1 MIDFCIREVITLGS
15 LRGLHIIRLRLLK
28 RSVLY
33 KEATKRVSFQ
43 ATTEK
48 RDLVFELSKTHV
60 DQQFKDEMT
69 NILISKGNIKPS
81 FSFMEKINVHI
92 TKLRYT

>member
-1 MIDFCIREVITLGS
+1 M
-15 LRGLHIIRLRLLK
+15 GLFAIWNYPNGNQSMLLLD
-28 RSVLY
+28 VL
-33 KEATKRVSFQ
+33 Q

-48 RDLVFELSKTHV
+48 RDLVFELSKSHV

-69 NILISKGNIKPS
+69 NILMSKGSIKPS

-92 TKLRYT
+92 TKLR